1 MSPFKAPVLGGL
13 SPGGGAV
20 LRGCEVEVEQ
30 AIFVDC
36 AIFVFPELLGSG
48 SGPWQP

>member
-30 AIFVDC
+30 AIFV
-36 AIFVFPELLGSG
+36 FPELLGSG